1 MVFGRAAMLAILICL
16 AAGAVAQAQP
26 RQPAA
31 PQSPFPNMFEGTP
44 QEQAA
49 CRPDSSKFCR
59 EAEPDSFRVLSCLQ
73 RNRAKL
79 SRACRRVLESHG
91 Q

>member
-1 MVFGRAAMLAILICL
+1 MLHGRALMLAILL
-16 AAGAVAQAQP
+16 SFSTGAAAQAQP
-26 RQPAA
+26 RQPAPA
-31 PQSPFPNMFEGTP
+31 PSPFPNMFEGTP

-49 CRPDSSKFCR
+49 CRPDSNKFCR
-59 EAEPDSFRVLSCLQ
+59 DAEPDQLRVLSCLQ

-79 SRACRRVLESHG
+79 SKACRRVLESHG

>member
-1 MVFGRAAMLAILICL
+1 MVCGRAAILAVAVCF
-16 AAGAVAQAQP
+16 ATGAVAQSQP
-26 RQPAA
+26 RQPAPPPA
-31 PQSPFPNMFEGTP
+31 PFPNMFEGTP

-49 CRPDSSKFCR
+49 CRPDSNKFCR